1 MTSLLDRLF
10 SREPKSAQVA
20 KDRLKLVLIH
30 DRTAITAQSLD
41 KLKDDMI
48 RVVSQH
54 VEIDRDAVRVEV
66 HKDGRRQRLIADI
79 PLQTKRIRR

>member
-1 MTSLLDRLF
+1 MSNFLDRLLN
-10 SREPKSAQVA
+10 REPKSAKVA

-30 DRTAITAQSLD
+30 DRTAMTAQSLD
-41 KLKDDMI
+41 RLKDDMI